1 MVMKKRFGRREVS
14 KEGEVDDPTK
24 DTQGKSRYQGHKTM
38 GNKKTL
44 FCVIL
49 G

>member
-1 MVMKKRFGRREVS
+1 
-14 KEGEVDDPTK
+14 
-24 DTQGKSRYQGHKTM
+24 M

-49 G
+49 GWISRLVHRLALIKEG